1 MNGGHRHGV
10 QSTAEKFMQGS
21 GEYGDSRAAKQDLR
35 PVAAR
40 LHLIPD
46 PPCSSSGGGGQT
58 PL

>member
-1 MNGGHRHGV
+1 
-10 QSTAEKFMQGS
+10 MQGS